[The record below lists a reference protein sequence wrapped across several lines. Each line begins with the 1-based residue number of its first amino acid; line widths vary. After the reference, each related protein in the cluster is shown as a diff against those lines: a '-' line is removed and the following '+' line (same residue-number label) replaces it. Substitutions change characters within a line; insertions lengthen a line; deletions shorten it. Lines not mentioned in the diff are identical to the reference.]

1 MDNFRIKL
9 GSHFAIRATLES
21 INGVIIILSPAIY
34 ATLVAT
40 SLKVDSRIA
49 IVVHLAHLNL
59 YMDSRRALYVTL
71 AHIRRGGGAPHAILV
86 TLGLIRTNMVKLP
99 VNHVHVKRIAAKTI
113 VFHA

>member
-71 AHIRRGGGAPHAILV
+71 AHIRRGVAPHAILV